1 MDIDVLSLMKHHFYR
16 DAALLQFPEERH
28 ALVGLDVPVIDAMY
42 DEHRGFDFIHQI
54 QIVSFV
60 PKTIVVAG
68 GAVLSA
74 YKRRERRVI
83 GLLDLR
89 VILCV
94 LGSAKT
100 IFCQNIQVVTLPA
113 HRRKVQPAD
122 TIIRVPVGN
131 RRLWNDGL

>member
-1 MDIDVLSLMKHHFYR
+1 MLPLVEHHFYR

-28 ALVGLDVPVIDAMY
+28 ALVSLDVPVIDAMY

-68 GAVLSA
+68 GAVFSA

-83 GLLDLR
+83 SLLDLR
-89 VILCV
+89 VILRV
-94 LGSAKT
+94 LGSAET
-100 IFCQNIQVVTLPA
+100 IFC
-113 HRRKVQPAD
+113 
-122 TIIRVPVGN
+122 
-131 RRLWNDGL
+131 